1 MSDRLSHVRPGV
13 VHELEAPGICDCG
26 KTLHYGELAPD
37 GECWNPWCPSAVN
50 YEPDSPY
57 TERNQE

>member
-13 VHELEAPGICDCG
+13 VHEPEAPGICDCG

-50 YEPDSPY
+50 YEP
-57 TERNQE
+57 EEE